1 MMPTDTLFTPLASE
15 AANGISA
22 GAIAGICVVTTMI
35 AVSTALMVG
44 KNYEII
50 AKTVVKNIL
59 HSRKVSRKVY
69 IEPEP
74 EMDAECGGEN
84 IPELSSSTG
93 SMSAMDALQNST
105 TLDVQVVSGEEDL
118 ANDLPPQRSWAESK
132 RSLSSSFLSKSLKYQ
147 PLVLEDT

>member
-15 AANGISA
+15 VANGLSA

-84 IPELSSSTG
+84 IPELTG
-93 SMSAMDALQNST
+93 SMSAMDALQNS

-118 ANDLPPQRSWAESK
+118 ANDLPPQQSWAESK